1 MTNITTE
8 IVRELLD
15 YNTDTGIFTWRQR
28 SRDWF
33 QTERS
38 WKIWNTRYA
47 GKMAGSI
54 SMVANGYQRIMLS
67 VLGRHYYA
75 SRLAFLHVGEL
86 LPEQVDH
93 LDQDSL
99 NNRWK
104 NLIPSRS
111 AENQKNM
118 SKYRN
123 NTSSVTGVSWNKGA
137 GKWRAYGRRKG
148 KSRHLGLFDDLDDAA
163 AVVAKFYAANGFS
176 DRHGQELAWYAT

>member
-38 WKIWNTRYA
+38 WKIWNTRHA
-47 GKMAGSI
+47 GKSAGY
-54 SMVANGYQRIMLS
+54 VHTAARGYPRLQIAL
-67 VLGRHYYA
+67 LGKDYLG
-75 SRLAFLHVGEL
+75 SRLAFLWIGEP

-93 LDQDSL
+93 VDRDSL
-99 NNRWK
+99 NNRWS
-104 NLIPSRS
+104 NLIASNN
-111 AENQKNM
+111 AENGKNCSM
-118 SKYRN
+118 HRN
-123 NTSSVTGVSWNKGA
+123 NTSGVCGVYWHKPA
-137 GKWRAYGRRKG
+137 GKWRAGVKLDG
-148 KSRHLGLFDDLDDAA
+148 KNYHLGLFDDLDDAA
-163 AVVAKFYAANGFS
+163 AAVSAFYAANGFS